1 MQKKNEEIFGFRL
14 FVTIVFIATSEPIK
28 YAPLSPRK
36 ILDCGKLN
44 RRNDKRI
51 IICDVKKIVNCKLP
65 LFMFIQ
71 AKTIFIIIRFNA
83 RRPLKP
89 SIKFAPLIINKK
101 HNNTKMVEKKLLFR
115 RDLRKGIST
124 FEILIGKKNIK
135 INNNKIININLFNG
149 LILIFKSSKKP
160 IKNIE

>member
-1 MQKKNEEIFGFRL
+1 MQKKNEEMFGFRL

-51 IICDVKKIVNCKLP
+51 IICDVKKIANCKFP

-83 RRPLKP
+83 KD
-89 SIKFAPLIINKK
+89 
-101 HNNTKMVEKKLLFR
+101 H
-115 RDLRKGIST
+115 
-124 FEILIGKKNIK
+124 
-135 INNNKIININLFNG
+135 
-149 LILIFKSSKKP
+149 
-160 IKNIE
+160 